1 MISIKKI
8 SAKQWEIVPYVG
20 SLKPPG
26 KIFWDKLNFDNLG
39 AKHQREYFKKSVR
52 ELLEALIVSS
62 EAKIGALSP
71 LTARVKQTKLWTL
84 ANWMAKRDIWLFSDL
99 TSSDITEYVQ
109 EAIDRANESE
119 RKIRTKT
126 IEAIIGFFREIWLVR
141 HAYTSPM
148 CTDPDSIRELSN
160 LAKEGSDLVRWA
172 PIPIDLAIPLIKDA
186 LSWIRTGGPASVRL
200 MEQVKLQVGSTVGKT
215 RKEVYRM
222 TARAYETISKSEE
235 YRELTDLVGMNDD
248 VVAVLR
254 SASKLTDGAVI
265 VLVLLL
271 TGVRISELAS
281 LQCGCVTEK
290 IHDTGTKYLY
300 MDGIAAKKRGIE
312 RRWVIPQVV
321 MDAIALLEAR
331 QGWRPGSTERSALFI
346 SFAGNGASVRPTTN
360 VTVTTTTTLYKL
372 FCKFAY
378 SSHRAE
384 PYPVDRRLHPHQA
397 RKTFARFVMCR
408 DKRAL
413 GALVQHYGHLYAA
426 VLDGAYVGSDI
437 EIQEILDEESRAD
450 LAEGLMDLL
459 TSEKLGGKA
468 GRALTDV
475 RRKIQANP
483 QFMGKTAIEKVVNGM
498 ISQGMRL
505 APCDWGYCLYDQ
517 EMSACKGGP
526 TGPNPINRCP
536 STCSSCT
543 NFVITEKYRP
553 WWEERFKRE
562 ERFLD
567 RSDLPEQ
574 TRMLV
579 TARIEETSKVLV
591 RINRL
596 PVEGSVMEDLE

>member
-1 MISIKKI
+1 VLSIKKI
-8 SAKQWEIVPYVG
+8 TVKQWEIVPYAG
-20 SLKPPG
+20 SEKLPR
-26 KIFWDKLNFDNLG
+26 KILWDRLDFDNLG
-39 AKHQREYFKKSVR
+39 TKHQREYFKRSVR
-52 ELLEALIVSS
+52 ELLEALILSS
-62 EAKIGALSP
+62 EAKVGALSP
-71 LTARVKQTKLWTL
+71 LTARAKQTKLWAL
-84 ANWMAKRDIWLFSDL
+84 ANWLAKRDIWLFSEL
-99 TSSDITEYVQ
+99 TAFVITEYVQ

-126 IEAIIGFFREIWLVR
+126 IESIIGFFREIWLVR

-148 CTDPDSIRELSN
+148 CTDPDSLRELSN

-172 PIPIDLAIPLIKDA
+172 PIPIELAMPLIKDA
-186 LSWIRTGGPASVRL
+186 VSWIRTGGSASVRL

-222 TARAYETISKSEE
+222 TARAYETISKSRE
-235 YRELTDLVGMNDD
+235 YRELTDLVGMSDD
-248 VVAVLR
+248 VVSVLR

-265 VLVLLL
+265 VLILLL

-281 LQCGCVTEK
+281 LQCGCVTETV
-290 IHDTGTKYLY
+290 HDTGTKYLY
-300 MDGIAAKKRGIE
+300 MSGTAAKKKGIE
-312 RRWVIPQVV
+312 RRWVVPQVV

-331 QGWRPGSTERSALFI
+331 HGWHPGSTERSALFI
-346 SFAGNGASVRPTTN
+346 SFAGNGASVRPTTK
-360 VTVTTTTTLYKL
+360 VTITSTTTLYKL

-450 LAEGLMDLL
+450 LADGLMDLL
-459 TSEKLGGKA
+459 TSERLGGKA

-475 RRKIQANP
+475 RTKVQASP
-483 QFMGKTAIEKVVNGM
+483 QFLGKTAIEKVVNGL

-526 TGPNPINRCP
+526 TGPNPLNRCP

-562 ERFLD
+562 ERFLE

-574 TRMLV
+574 TRMLA

-591 RINRL
+591 TLNRS
-596 PVEGSVMEDLE
+596 PVVGSIMAGEE